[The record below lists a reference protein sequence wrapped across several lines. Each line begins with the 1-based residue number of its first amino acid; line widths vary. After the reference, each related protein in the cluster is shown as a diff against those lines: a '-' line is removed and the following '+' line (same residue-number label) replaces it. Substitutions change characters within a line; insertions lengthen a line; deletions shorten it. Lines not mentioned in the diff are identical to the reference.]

1 MSSEAVGLQA
11 RIKALRKKAV
21 YTHCCGHNLNLVI
34 VSAFKFP
41 VTKNVLEKVQE
52 VGRMFIKDSK
62 KMKLLE
68 EVVKQNPRYSSQ
80 IVIFNVCLTR
90 WVENLDEYNHFL
102 LTYPYIKE
110 ALEEVFE
117 KYLNMPD
124 WDNES
129 RRRVVNFLARISN
142 FEFCVVFTTIV
153 KSTFYFQSPFSCT
166 IENKI

>member
-1 MSSEAVGLQA
+1 M
-11 RIKALRKKAV
+11 R
-21 YTHCCGHNLNLVI
+21 
-34 VSAFKFP
+34 
-41 VTKNVLEKVQE
+41 
-52 VGRMFIKDSK
+52 
-62 KMKLLE
+62 LLE

-80 IVIFNVCLTR
+80 KVIFNGCVTR

-117 KYLNMPD
+117 KYLNWPD

-129 RRRVVNFLARISN
+129 RRRAASALARISN

-153 KSTFYFQSPFSCT
+153 KSPFYFQSPFSCT